1 MSVTPHLPPIAMLGQ
16 KTIVDMVASGRRLD
30 GRGLTDHRPLSIE
43 TGKIEKANGSA
54 MVHLGKTKIL
64 VGIKVEAGQPFP
76 DTPNEGVLTVNAE
89 LAPLASPLFEAGPP
103 SENAIELSRVVDR
116 GIRESKAIDVK
127 KLCIKEGE
135 KVFVVYDDVYVLD
148 HDGNLIDACSIASLA
163 ALLTAKT
170 LDYDYKDGKVIYKS
184 KLSAL
189 PIQNNPVAVTLA
201 KIGNNLV
208 VDPTLEEEQVMSARL
223 TVTTEKNGKI
233 CAMQKGG
240 MGELSP
246 QEIKDAVKISLEKGA
261 EIRNKIIE
269 AAK

>member
-1 MSVTPHLPPIAMLGQ
+1 
-16 KTIVDMVASGRRLD
+16 
-30 GRGLTDHRPLSIE
+30 
-43 TGKIEKANGSA
+43 
-54 MVHLGKTKIL
+54 
-64 VGIKVEAGQPFP
+64 
-76 DTPNEGVLTVNAE
+76 VLTVNAE
-89 LAPLASPLFEAGPP
+89 LTPLASPLFEAGPP

-135 KVFVVYDDVYVLD
+135 KIFVVYDDVYVLD
-148 HDGNLIDACSIASLA
+148 HDGNLIDASSIASLA

-170 LDYDYKDGKVIYKS
+170 FDYDYKDGKVIYKS
-184 KLSAL
+184 KQSAL

-208 VDPTLEEEQVMSARL
+208 VDPTLEEEQAMSARL
-223 TVTTEKNGKI
+223 TVTTEQNGKI